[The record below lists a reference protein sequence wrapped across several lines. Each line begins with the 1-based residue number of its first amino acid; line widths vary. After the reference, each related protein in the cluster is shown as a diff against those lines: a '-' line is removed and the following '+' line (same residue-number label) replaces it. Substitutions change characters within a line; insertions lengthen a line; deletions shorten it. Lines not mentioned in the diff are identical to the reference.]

1 MRSHA
6 FTLMLVV
13 GRWSLVVGRWSLV
26 VLCYRCRHWQL
37 CLKKLHLKVRLEMCL
52 RRWVVG
58 GGRLLY
64 IGRHTQ
70 DDRIAIWGMTT
81 LTERMTHII
90 LNKSSSP
97 SSMEYELRRNGSVW
111 EKEYKYKNYQVA
123 YAFIS
128 DPLGND
134 DDVFRKVIEKT
145 EEVESLNGHVHTI
158 EEDGTLLDISGR
170 EVKAVEKD
178 GVKCA
183 VANKDTVACDHL
195 FFGYSNSN
203 HHIQRLSDRQRQIK
217 KYFEDHFR
225 KSGLHI
231 QLLRMG
237 KDLELTGHYDDRDRI
252 IVKEFQHLKKVLPK
266 DHLIQKIKY
275 DGWNSLFYID

>member
-1 MRSHA
+1 M
-6 FTLMLVV
+6 
-13 GRWSLVVGRWSLV
+13 
-26 VLCYRCRHWQL
+26 
-37 CLKKLHLKVRLEMCL
+37 
-52 RRWVVG
+52 
-58 GGRLLY
+58 RLLY

-203 HHIQRLSDRQRQIK
+203 HYHHIQRLSDRQRQIK

-225 KSGLHI
+225 KSSAYI
-231 QLLRMG
+231 FIMSMAD
-237 KDLELTGHYDDRDRI
+237 DLDIHGEYRYDAQDTI
-252 IVKEFQHLKKVLPK
+252 IPKEFYHLKKVLPK
-266 DHLIQKIKY
+266 DHLIHKIKY
-275 DGWNSLFYID
+275 NNRNSFFYIN